1 MKGFV
6 FGKIVPYMVI
16 FISLIAGAIFVDYLL
31 HLAGLVYLG
40 RYMGI
45 LGTSLILISFSYSLK
60 KRKYINRGKI
70 KTFLN
75 NHEMLSWIG
84 ALSILV
90 HAGIH
95 FNAIIPWLAVFSMLI
110 VVASGITGKY
120 LLRQG
125 IEELKN
131 KEIKTREI
139 EGDTNSENQLIYLAL
154 LVKKMQQW
162 RKVHFPLT
170 AIFITLS
177 VFHII
182 SILIYW
188 SGL

>member
-1 MKGFV
+1 MKNFIV
-6 FGKIVPYMVI
+6 GKVIPYT
-16 FISLIAGAIFVDYLL
+16 LIFVILILTAILVDYIF

-40 RYMGI
+40 RYLGI
-45 LGTSLILISFSYSLK
+45 FGTSLILISFLYSLR
-60 KRKYINRGKI
+60 KRKFIQRGKI

-75 NHEMLSWIG
+75 NHELLSWIG

-110 VVASGITGKY
+110 VVSSGITGKY

-125 IEELKN
+125 MEELKY
-131 KEIKTREI
+131 KELKIKES
-139 EGDTNSENQLIYLAL
+139 EGRSYDENQLIYLGL

-162 RKVHFPLT
+162 RKIHFPLT

-177 VFHII
+177 IFHII